1 MTEEVVVTRAQHA
14 LRVRKLFEINR
25 KRKELEKT
33 EDELK
38 SMLKKDLGTGVHR
51 YGSYQL
57 TITETEKQIIDVD
70 ALAAHLG
77 AGELNKFRKPSVS
90 VAATVIRVTE

>member
-1 MTEEVVVTRAQHA
+1 MTEVTRAQQA
-14 LRVRKLFEINR
+14 IRVRKLFEINR

-38 SMLKKDLGTGVHR
+38 MLLKKDLGSGVHR

-57 TITETEKQIIDVD
+57 TVVETEKQIVD
-70 ALAAHLG
+70 LEALTAHLG

-90 VAATVIRVTE
+90 ISATVIRVTDSNG